1 MITILKF
8 QRKPKPGLCD
18 FPSPSLTEN
27 EGIFRSKLGFS
38 RTYTFQ
44 DSFLR
49 EFCPRGPGESWAGL
63 LSKGLASGHK
73 PCAEGIYPPRFLLRP
88 GGGSQRLHECPLLLH
103 NSSWG
108 QFPWEVVTD
117 RRPSLATM
125 VCGHG
130 RRVATPGNERPLQG
144 PRLPRPATGP
154 LCSGHIRGSLNPEA
168 DGSQDRST

>member
-1 MITILKF
+1 MDTAWHKLCASQAAKNVITILKF

-44 DSFLR
+44 DSFIR
-49 EFCPRGPGESWAGL
+49 EFCPRGPGESWACL

-73 PCAEGIYPPRFLLRP
+73 PRAEGFYPPRFLLRP

-117 RRPSLATM
+117 HNGLWSWEKSS
-125 VCGHG
+125 
-130 RRVATPGNERPLQG
+130 N
-144 PRLPRPATGP
+144 PR
-154 LCSGHIRGSLNPEA
+154 E
-168 DGSQDRST
+168 